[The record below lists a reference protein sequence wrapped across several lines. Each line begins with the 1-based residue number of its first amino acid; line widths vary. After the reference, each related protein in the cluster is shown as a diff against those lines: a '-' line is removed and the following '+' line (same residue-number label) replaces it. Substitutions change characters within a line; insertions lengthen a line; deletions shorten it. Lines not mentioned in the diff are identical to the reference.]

1 MEASRRDFISVGIG
15 ALGAVGGLAALYS
28 FVRVMLEPSEIA
40 ALGAKVEVDVS
51 KIQPMQVRV
60 TSWKGKTLFVI
71 KLPEDFKAD
80 GYKLKGGALNS
91 KGTTN
96 YEILKGHTTFAL
108 VGVCTHLGCIPL
120 WKPQGESAS
129 GGKPTFHCPCHGGYY
144 TPYGDV
150 IAGPPPRPLFIPPQ
164 KLEGNKLIVGVEG
177 FVKELI

>member
-1 MEASRRDFISVGIG
+1 MEASRRDFISIGIG
-15 ALGAVGGLAALYS
+15 ALGAVGGLGALYAL
-28 FVRVMLEPSEIA
+28 VRVMLEPSEIA
-40 ALGAKVEVDVS
+40 ALGAKTEIDVS

-60 TSWKGKTLFVI
+60 TSWKGKTLFAI
-71 KLPEDFKAD
+71 RLPKDFKPE
-80 GYKLKGGALNS
+80 GYTLKKGALNS

-96 YEILKGHTTFAL
+96 YEILKGHDVFAL

-120 WKPQGESAS
+120 WKPQGE
-129 GGKPTFHCPCHGGYY
+129 GGINKPVFHCPCHGGLY

-150 IAGPPPRPLFIPPQ
+150 IGGPPPRPLFIPPQ